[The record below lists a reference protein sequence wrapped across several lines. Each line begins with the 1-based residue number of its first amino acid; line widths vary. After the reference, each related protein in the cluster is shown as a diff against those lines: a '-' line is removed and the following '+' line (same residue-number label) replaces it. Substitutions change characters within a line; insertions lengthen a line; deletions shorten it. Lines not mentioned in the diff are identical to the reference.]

1 MIMTEQQADAQ
12 HNLQVTVL
20 VHVYKYI
27 YYRELLY
34 SAQIISTRDHDK
46 NIMSQHKKIRSRMS
60 RSSHIYILGTSLED
74 DVAFVAF
81 HHC

>member
-12 HNLQVTVL
+12 HNLLVTVP
-20 VHVYKYI
+20 VHVYKY
-27 YYRELLY
+27 YRALLY
-34 SAQIISTRDHDK
+34 SAQMIFTRDHDK

-74 DVAFVAF
+74 VVAFVAF
-81 HHC
+81 RHC

>member
-12 HNLQVTVL
+12 HNLQVTVP

-27 YYRELLY
+27 NYRALLY

-46 NIMSQHKKIRSRMS
+46 NNMSQHKKI
-60 RSSHIYILGTSLED
+60 
-74 DVAFVAF
+74 
-81 HHC
+81 